1 MRTSV
6 CFLALVV
13 LASCEREPEKITPT
27 SDAPVKP
34 SWADEAAKPR
44 ISRERAIE
52 IANAVITEKKINATR
67 FAAPHI
73 DFIERTK
80 TWQFAYDMK
89 PPTVKGGKFT
99 ITIDE
104 EGKGTFISGY

>member
-13 LASCEREPEKITPT
+13 LASCDRAPEKITAN
-27 SDAPVKP
+27 SDSPVKP
-34 SWADEAAKPR
+34 SWADAAAKPR

-52 IANAVITEKKINATR
+52 IANAMIADKKINATR
-67 FAAPHI
+67 FEAPHI

-80 TWQFAYDMK
+80 TWQLAYDMK
-89 PPTVKGGKFT
+89 PPTVKEGKFT
-99 ITIDE
+99 ITVDE